1 MKQLTA
7 GVCTESVV
15 VALWQGLKWEEL
27 GVKGDD
33 LRDLLARE
41 VRLISKTG
49 FSNPEPV
56 IFGLILRFLNPFFLV
71 RFLLKKAY
79 HVSKTG
85 FKNSLLFRT

>member
-56 IFGLILRFLNPFFLV
+56 IFWPYLAV
-71 RFLLKKAY
+71 
-79 HVSKTG
+79 
-85 FKNSLLFRT
+85 FKPIFSR